1 MVVLFGIVI
10 LCLFVSC
17 GGQVNHHGR
26 TPLVEVS
33 GRYLYAEDLK
43 MALPDDISR
52 DDSVLFAEYYI
63 RNWVEDVLLL
73 DNAERNVSGA
83 PEIEELVAA
92 YRHSLVLHLY
102 QEQLMEQQ
110 LGREIKEEQIDSF
123 YRNNE
128 NLFLLEEPL
137 AKGLYIKVPLKD
149 AGVKN
154 VRKWYAQTDREVLEK
169 LEKYS
174 LQHAAAYLYF
184 YDQGMPLADVVEK
197 IPLQTGNPVYYVCRN
212 PHLEVRDTAFDYFL
226 HVDSQLKSGQ
236 QKPLGYAAGE
246 IREILM
252 NVKRADFMKRIK
264 GRLYK
269 EAQDDRQITYYY

>member
-43 MALPDDISR
+43 MALPDDMSR

-154 VRKWYAQTDREVLEK
+154 VRKWYAQTDSEVLEK

-174 LQHAAAYLYF
+174 LQHAADYLYF
-184 YDQGMPLADVVEK
+184 YDQWMPLADVVEK
-197 IPLQTGNPVYYVCRN
+197 IPLQTGNPVDYVCRN
-212 PHLEVRDTAFDYFL
+212 PHLEVCDTAFYYFL
-226 HVDSQLKSGQ
+226 HVDSLLKSGQ

>member
-154 VRKWYAQTDREVLEK
+154 VRKWYAQTDSEVLEK

-174 LQHAAAYLYF
+174 LQHAADYLYF
-184 YDQGMPLADVVEK
+184 YDQWMPLADVVEK
-197 IPLQTGNPVYYVCRN
+197 IPLQTGNPVDYVCRN
-212 PHLEVRDTAFDYFL
+212 PHLEVRDTAFYYFL
-226 HVDSQLKSGQ
+226 HVDSLLKSGQ

-252 NVKRADFMKRIK
+252 NVKRANFMKRIK

>member
-174 LQHAAAYLYF
+174 LQHAADYLYF
-184 YDQGMPLADVVEK
+184 YDQWMPLADVVEK
-197 IPLQTGNPVYYVCRN
+197 IPLQTGNPVDYVCRN
-212 PHLEVRDTAFDYFL
+212 PHLEVRDTAFYYFL
-226 HVDSQLKSGQ
+226 HVDSLLKSGQ